1 MKKTLALVLA
11 VVLCA
16 ACFAFAS
23 SAADALSFLP
33 EADSEVAA
41 EGCEYVINDDGSVT
55 ITLTAA
61 SAKLTVIYKDVVEN
75 TIYEEK
81 EVNVTENK
89 YVVYSFDVTG
99 SAQVGDVHVTYNRAN
114 KDNADLFKSS
124 MSTVADYA
132 KYKVEEYCGE
142 NYNAWA
148 FGTYLSERDDYLP
161 EDGIISFNAVEYPIT
176 GAVGDTVTFYNFS
189 VVSTI
194 PENLGSEGDVTDES
208 SEAESSEEPSESVSS
223 EEPTESTEAPA
234 ESSEAE
240 SSTPSTGDAG
250 IVAVAAVALI
260 AIVGAA
266 VVIRKRA

>member
-89 YVVYSFDVTG
+89 YVVYSYDVTG
-99 SAQVGDVHVTYNRAN
+99 SAQVGDVLVKYNRGN
-114 KDNADLFKSS
+114 KDNAELYKSS
-124 MSTVADYA
+124 MSTVVSYNLQ
-132 KYKVEEYCGE
+132 KHYQ
-142 NYNAWA
+142 NYQ
-148 FGTYLSERDDYLP
+148 
-161 EDGIISFNAVEYPIT
+161 
-176 GAVGDTVTFYNFS
+176 
-189 VVSTI
+189 
-194 PENLGSEGDVTDES
+194 
-208 SEAESSEEPSESVSS
+208 
-223 EEPTESTEAPA
+223 
-234 ESSEAE
+234 
-240 SSTPSTGDAG
+240 
-250 IVAVAAVALI
+250 
-260 AIVGAA
+260 
-266 VVIRKRA
+266 